1 MAVQNLV
8 SPIHILEALPR
19 TTVHNLGQIEKG
31 RHAQL
36 AQLLLLNRRR
46 G

>member
-31 RHAQL
+31 RDAQL